1 MPAPL
6 PWCAGSRPEHDRRS
20 AHDTPGS
27 RLLDRIRFA
36 VRALRH
42 RNLRLFFAGQGLSLV
57 GTWMQQVAV
66 GWLVYRL
73 TESPL
78 VLGIVGFGSQF
89 PTFLMAPLA
98 GALADRWSRYHMV
111 VVAQTLAMVQALA
124 LAALVLGGVVQV
136 WHVIALSVAQGIIN
150 GLDIPARQS
159 LLVRMVEG
167 PEDLPNAIALN
178 SSMFNAA
185 RLVGP
190 AIAGVLIGLVGE
202 GPVFLLNGLSYVAV
216 LWALAKLRVPRGSS
230 LPQAGSV
237 LLAMREGFRY
247 GFGFAPVRTIL
258 LLLALVSLLGFPYV
272 VLLPVF
278 ARDVLGGDSATLGL
292 LTSAAGLGALVG
304 ALYLASRSS
313 VRGLGRAITLATV
326 LFGSGLMAF
335 SFSRNVWLSAAL
347 LLITGFGV
355 MVTTASMNTIL
366 QTLVEEEMRGRVMSL
381 YTMAFVGMSPLGSL
395 LGGWLAL
402 HIGAPATLLMGG
414 GACVLVAVGFGSR
427 VPALREIVHP
437 IYVRKGIIPE
447 VAAGIQTA
455 SELRSKG

>member
-1 MPAPL
+1 M
-6 PWCAGSRPEHDRRS
+6 
-20 AHDTPGS
+20 
-27 RLLDRIRFA
+27 
-36 VRALRH
+36 
-42 RNLRLFFAGQGLSLV
+42 
-57 GTWMQQVAV
+57 
-66 GWLVYRL
+66 
-73 TESPL
+73 
-78 VLGIVGFGSQF
+78 LGIVSFGSQF

-111 VVAQTLAMVQALA
+111 VVAQTLAMIQALA
-124 LAALVLGGVVQV
+124 LAALVLGDVVQV

-202 GPVFLLNGLSYVAV
+202 GPVFLLNGLSYLAV

-247 GFGFAPVRTIL
+247 GFGFAPVRAIL

-335 SFSRNVWLSAAL
+335 SFSRDVWLSAAL

-437 IYVRKGIIPE
+437 VYVRKGIIPE

>member
-1 MPAPL
+1 
-6 PWCAGSRPEHDRRS
+6 
-20 AHDTPGS
+20 
-27 RLLDRIRFA
+27 LLDRIRFA

-78 VLGIVGFGSQF
+78 MLGIVSFGSQF
-89 PTFLMAPLA
+89 PTFVMAPLA

-111 VVAQTLAMVQALA
+111 VVAQTLAMIQALA

-202 GPVFLLNGLSYVAV
+202 GPVFLLNGLSYLAV

-247 GFGFAPVRTIL
+247 GFGFAPVRAIL

-335 SFSRNVWLSAAL
+335 SFSRDVWLSAAL